1 MELKEHYYR
10 KLEEVL
16 SILAAEEDL
25 KVADKSIKEI
35 AGTDWASIKDYI
47 TSHKVV
53 SFASGMLWHVNHSRL
68 EQALTEIRI
77 KLDRFRQNKK
87 TTRKNT
93 FRQIWIAVIS
103 AFLGS
108 IITLAVQDLWSKFV
122 RNNKSKDRT
131 EQSTYEVEHPLDS
144 LKTRNNFR

>member
-1 MELKEHYYR
+1 MELKERYYR
-10 KLEEVL
+10 KLEDVL
-16 SILAAEEDL
+16 STLAAEEDL
-25 KVADKSIKEI
+25 KIADKSIKEI
-35 AGTDWASIKDYI
+35 AGTDWTSIKEYI
-47 TSHKVV
+47 KTHKVA
-53 SFASGMLWHVNHSRL
+53 SFASGTLWHVNHSRL

-93 FRQIWIAVIS
+93 FRQIWLAVIS

-108 IITLAVQDLWSKFV
+108 IVTLAVQDLWSKLV
-122 RNNKSKDRT
+122 RNNKSEDRT